1 MYTAPISS
9 QPTGIDEGHV
19 FVELKSLSSNIA
31 IDPTLVEG
39 TTHLTDTSKPTQTDI
54 DIMTTG
60 ISDDGDLI
68 QVLVELRL

>member
-19 FVELKSLSSNIA
+19 VVELKSLSSNVA

-39 TTHLTDTSKPTQTDI
+39 TTHLTDTSKPTQTDN
-54 DIMTTG
+54 DMSTG